1 MLLYIQMRFLLV
13 LFAAGLFA
21 ADPKLGDSR
30 EEVIRLMGEPSSIN
44 SLPRGGA
51 IFSFP
56 RGDVYFDDKVVV
68 KLDMMS
74 EAEMSRRASVQK
86 ESKQKAASISE
97 SNSSFIDRV
106 KSVRFLNAD
115 MLASRRDFV
124 SWKTSFFSENE
135 RKTIAYAE
143 WVVGPTGNISI
154 SIQFIQTDNMRTIRQ
169 EACIELLDDS
179 DRVMGV
185 IGQSRSYPSRPG
197 RDDRL
202 TFMYWDS
209 IAGRANPPLVFDL
222 KDLRNSA
229 MPKVTKNPDG
239 SYTRAFMDYVTS
251 IRYLRLES
259 TDSTIAY
266 PLVRLVSR

>member
-1 MLLYIQMRFLLV
+1 MRYLLPLIFAIK
-13 LFAAGLFA
+13 LFAE
-21 ADPKLGDSR
+21 DPKLGDTR
-30 EEVIRLMGEPSSIN
+30 DDVVRMMGPPLSIN

-56 RGDVYFDDKVVV
+56 RGDVYFDDKKVV

-74 EAEMSRRASVQK
+74 EAEMTRRAAAQK
-86 ESKQKAASISE
+86 ESKQKSASVSE
-97 SNSSFIDRV
+97 TNSSFIA
-106 KSVRFLNAD
+106 KIKAVRFLNAD

-124 SWKTSFFSENE
+124 AWKTSFFSENE

-143 WVVGPTGNISI
+143 WLVGPTGNISI

-169 EACIELLDDS
+169 EACIELVDDS

-209 IAGRANPPLVFDL
+209 VAGRANPPLVIDL

-229 MPKVTKNPDG
+229 MPKVVRKQDG
-239 SYTRAFMDYVTS
+239 SYTQEFMDYVTS

-259 TDSTIAY
+259 TDTTIAY
-266 PLVRLVSR
+266 PLVKLVSR